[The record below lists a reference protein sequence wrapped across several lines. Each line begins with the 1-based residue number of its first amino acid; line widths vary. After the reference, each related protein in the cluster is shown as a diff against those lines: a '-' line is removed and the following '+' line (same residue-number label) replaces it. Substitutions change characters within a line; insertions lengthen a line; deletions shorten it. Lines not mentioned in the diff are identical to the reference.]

1 MPTPGGTEASRTRS
15 RRSSPRTEAV
25 LKRKAAPKRKNPG
38 RSLSR
43 AFALHFTTKAIQK
56 TIRTTLSSPSK
67 NYKKNYKNFKVGGGS
82 PSLRC
87 PPPISP
93 RVQRGRSLGGRPIK
107 SPQRNAQASSKNIKG
122 PPLREAGRVRYNRFH
137 CSGASGERQGSRD
150 SRAGTPAVHLMR

>member
-56 TIRTTLSSPSK
+56 TIRTTPSSPSK
-67 NYKKNYKNFKVGGGS
+67 ELQRKLQKNFKVGGGR

-93 RVQRGRSLGGRPIK
+93 RVQWGSSLGGSSSK
-107 SPQRNAQASSKNIKG
+107 SPQRSCQASNKTCKG
-122 PPLREAGRVRYNRFH
+122 SLLGEA
-137 CSGASGERQGSRD
+137 
-150 SRAGTPAVHLMR
+150 